1 MKKYYYKF
9 IDPLFIVA
17 GMSAMREGPSILNK
31 KASAA
36 YKTIS
41 PAEKEQLQQQVEL
54 ATSQERQMTKKAVVL
69 RGEKIF
75 MKIQKLVQC

>member
-1 MKKYYYKF
+1 MKKYYYRY
-9 IDPLFIVA
+9 IGPPFIVA
-17 GMSAMREGPSILNK
+17 GLSAMREGPSILNK

-41 PAEKEQLQQQVEL
+41 PAEKEQLQQVEL
-54 ATSQERQMTKKAVVL
+54 ATSQERQVNKKAVVP
-69 RGEKIF
+69 REEKIF